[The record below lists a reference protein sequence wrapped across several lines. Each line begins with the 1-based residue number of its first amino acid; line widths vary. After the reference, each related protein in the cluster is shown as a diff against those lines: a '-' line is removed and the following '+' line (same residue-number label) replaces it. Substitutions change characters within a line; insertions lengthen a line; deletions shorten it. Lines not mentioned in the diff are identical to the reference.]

1 MVWACSARPGH
12 LPGAHVGSCGNYQEV
27 VGEVPALGRDP
38 LRVRIHLPNP
48 VLDKRDLL
56 TAGGAFEPDLQLLGV
71 EAEGDV
77 DGVGLEQEVIP
88 VGDESDVG
96 PLFEPHAQIEGRLK
110 PPEPAAQDE
119 YVGSTAVHHGWIS
132 FSWLRVSSLIRSLIS
147 ESVQP
152 ERYPAL
158 TQVDGSSDQFCLDAT
173 KPAGQGLKPRLYP
186 RPHRT
191 TIPQRPARGRLRGR
205 LPAGKIAQRRER
217 RRQSLYL

>member
-1 MVWACSARPGH
+1 MLLEAGH
-12 LPGAHVGSCGNYQEV
+12 LLGAHVGAGGDHQEV
-27 VGEVPALGRDP
+27 VGEFPALGRDP

-56 TAGGAFEPDLQLLGV
+56 AAGGAFEPNLQLLGV

-96 PLFEPHAQIEGRLK
+96 PVFELHAQIEGRLK
-110 PPEPAAQDE
+110 PPEPPAQDE

-132 FSWLRVSSLIRSLIS
+132 FSWLRVGSLIRSLIS

-158 TQVDGSSDQFCLDAT
+158 TQVDGSSDQSCLNAN
-173 KPAGQGLKPRLYP
+173 KPAVQGLKPRLYP

-191 TIPQRPARGRLRGR
+191 ATPNDQPEGG
-205 LPAGKIAQRRER
+205 
-217 RRQSLYL
+217 